1 MLKRRR
7 EPATLRA
14 RALLTP
20 NPPHPHP
27 PPHTHTTC
35 AQGFALEH
43 DVQEGQSPVKV
54 TSPLGGACTLLGY
67 CFIGTYA
74 VFMLVEWSR
83 NNNLAQRSLDVVEGG
98 TWAGAAGLPW
108 AAGELPG
115 LPGARG
121 LALRLTLDGDPG
133 KCAAPLLGPP
143 GLLAGGGGAAAAAAP
158 ARGAGQL
165 LPGARAADCSSARSG
180 GASQLTLVCPD
191 CELDAGSSLSLL
203 FHYSCQSL
211 LLEAAALPAAYPR
224 APPSLFSAVAAPS
237 GGALLSS
244 VQWTL
249 SPVLTLLY
257 DSAGIGGSQRGYAI
271 THAALAVRGQQ
282 AEALPSAAAANATAA
297 ASAVRLLPNAAA
309 VNVTVLLPLSPF
321 FVSTTVVEVVPLT
334 QLLANIVGLG
344 GMLSWF
350 AWLYITAHSSKGA
363 APAAAADAGAE
374 AAGKGG
380 TPKQVRSEAS
390 AGADA
395 ALQLGEAKDTVNPL
409 HRW

>member
-1 MLKRRR
+1 
-7 EPATLRA
+7 
-14 RALLTP
+14 
-20 NPPHPHP
+20 
-27 PPHTHTTC
+27 
-35 AQGFALEH
+35 
-43 DVQEGQSPVKV
+43 VQEGQSPVKI
-54 TSPLGGACTLLGY
+54 TSPMGGACTLLGY

-83 NNNLAQRSLDVVEGG
+83 NNNLAQRSLDVVEAG

-108 AAGELPG
+108 VAGELPG

-143 GLLAGGGGAAAAAAP
+143 GLLAAAGSAP
-158 ARGAGQL
+158 RAWQL
-165 LPGARAADCSSARSG
+165 LPGASAADCSSARSG
-180 GASQLTLVCPD
+180 GASQLTFVCPD

-203 FHYSCQSL
+203 FHYSCQSM

-224 APPSLFSAVAAPS
+224 ASPSLFSAVAAPG

-271 THAALAVRGQQ
+271 THAALATRSRQ

-297 ASAVRLLPNAAA
+297 AAAAVRLLPNAAA

-350 AWLYITAHSSKGA
+350 AWLYVTANSSKGA
-363 APAAAADAGAE
+363 DPAAAAVDKA
-374 AAGKGG
+374 
-380 TPKQVRSEAS
+380 PKQVRSEAS
-390 AGADA
+390 AGAGADA
-395 ALQLGEAKDTVNPL
+395 TLQLGEAKDTVNPL
-409 HRW
+409 HRWQ